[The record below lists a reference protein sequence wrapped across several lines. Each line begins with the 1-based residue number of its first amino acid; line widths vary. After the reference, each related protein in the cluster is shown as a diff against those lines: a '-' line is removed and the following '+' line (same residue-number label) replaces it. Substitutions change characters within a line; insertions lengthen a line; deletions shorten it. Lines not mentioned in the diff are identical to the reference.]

1 MDMAYANLGR
11 ASLVKGMW
19 SVSGAAT
26 EAVLPGVV
34 VPDSHVEFV
43 FHLGQPWRMRREGES
58 SWLRQPKAFV
68 YAQSHGV
75 LRFEGEGHVSLI
87 AFCLSPVVAATV
99 LRRSAVDIWNEFVV
113 FSDLIGA

>member
-43 FHLGQPWRMRREGES
+43 FHLGQPGACDATVS
-58 SWLRQPKAFV
+58 LRGYDQPKAFV
-68 YAQSHGV
+68 YAQSHGA

-87 AFCLSPVVAATV
+87 AFV
-99 LRRSAVDIWNEFVV
+99 
-113 FSDLIGA
+113 